1 LRLKS
6 KLNIID
12 SIFKNC
18 YSGLYSENSRGGAIY
33 MDLKLSHHSEIDIVN
48 SKFINNFAKDLGGS
62 IAIENLMTKSR
73 ISLINNLYSGNY
85 A

>member
-1 LRLKS
+1 
-6 KLNIID
+6 
-12 SIFKNC
+12 
-18 YSGLYSENSRGGAIY
+18 